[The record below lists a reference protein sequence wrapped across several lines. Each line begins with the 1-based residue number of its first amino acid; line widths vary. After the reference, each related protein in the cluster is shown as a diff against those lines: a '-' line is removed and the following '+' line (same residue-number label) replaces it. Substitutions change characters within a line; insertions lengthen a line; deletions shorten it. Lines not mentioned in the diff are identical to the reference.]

1 MEMPP
6 FLVWAVAGK
15 ANEAIKAAARMIVLF
30 VLIVL
35 IIDFSAKIIKIL
47 ETAKVSGGKTR
58 DMPMIPS
65 LFPAVRK
72 VEVGS
77 VNDHRQMDRTHL
89 LHDKRC
95 RYTKCAMSESLSP
108 GSRSITGISTMV

>member
-1 MEMPP
+1 MPP

-47 ETAKVSGGKTR
+47 ETAKVSGEKQE
-58 DMPMIPS
+58 I
-65 LFPAVRK
+65 
-72 VEVGS
+72 
-77 VNDHRQMDRTHL
+77 
-89 LHDKRC
+89 C
-95 RYTKCAMSESLSP
+95 R
-108 GSRSITGISTMV
+108 